1 MNKPRTILIGDIHSC
16 SREFRELLEL
26 LSPTAA
32 DQLILLGDLLN
43 KGPDPEG
50 VLETFESLDCVCLR
64 GNHDLNH
71 LEAMEGTAK
80 LSKESQ
86 YTQSMMSPSDYIRYL
101 AAVERMPLFLETP
114 DFIAVHGAV
123 VTGLPLDEQP
133 VDVLTGKTTVA
144 PSWKDHLDLDRP
156 LIVGHKRYGRVQSEP
171 CIIENRFYG
180 IDTGCVYGGSLTALI
195 MPSGKIIQVKAARD
209 YSSD

>member
-1 MNKPRTILIGDIHSC
+1 MSKPSTILIGDIHSC
-16 SREFRELLEL
+16 SLEFRKLLEL
-26 LSPTAA
+26 LSPAA
-32 DQLILLGDLLN
+32 DDQLILLGDLVN

-71 LEAMEGTAK
+71 LEAIEGTAK

-86 YTQSMMSPSDYIRYL
+86 HTQSMMSPSNYIRYL
-101 AAVERMPLFLETP
+101 DAVERMPLFLETP
-114 DFIAVHGAV
+114 DLIAVHGALLSGV
-123 VTGLPLDEQP
+123 PLDEQP
-133 VDVLTGKTTVA
+133 VEVLTGKTTLA

-156 LIVGHKRYGRVQSEP
+156 LIVGHKRYGKVQSEP
-171 CIIENRFYG
+171 CVIEDRFYG